1 VTLLGNTAAAA
12 AALVLTVAPVGCGP
26 KNPDYQSIWSTAP
39 TATSPTTTESPVPF
53 AKYLKDNGVSGDPVA
68 PDKLTDLTASI
79 PTPPGW
85 ARKEKPDL
93 PPTTEMIAKGDTLP
107 AAMLVVFKMNGDFDA
122 AELVKHGNADAA
134 LMDGFKELGAS
145 NANFH
150 GFPSSMIEGSYGVSG
165 NRLHTYNRM
174 VIATGSAPAQQRY
187 LVQLAVTSLADQA
200 APDAADV
207 EAIIKGFTVAA
218 K

>member
-1 VTLLGNTAAAA
+1 
-12 AALVLTVAPVGCGP
+12 
-26 KNPDYQSIWSTAP
+26 
-39 TATSPTTTESPVPF
+39 
-53 AKYLKDNGVSGDPVA
+53 
-68 PDKLTDLTASI
+68 
-79 PTPPGW
+79 
-85 ARKEKPDL
+85 
-93 PPTTEMIAKGDTLP
+93 
-107 AAMLVVFKMNGDFDA
+107 
-122 AELVKHGNADAA
+122 
-134 LMDGFKELGAS
+134 
-145 NANFH
+145 
-150 GFPSSMIEGSYGVSG
+150 MIEGSYGVSG